1 MGLRRG
7 EPVEVCSDEE
17 GFKGAWYPATVIR
30 KSGLGYLI
38 EFKDL
43 VTDDE
48 ESQLREKVEADQI
61 RPVPPSLNRQH
72 FVAHEIV
79 DAYDKDGWWTGTI
92 ENVLAD
98 NKYIVHFS
106 HSGEKLEYSVSQLRL
121 HLDWVDGKWLQPSEP
136 SKNTVSSSPKPD
148 KRNTRP
154 NKFKREAIFCGLSA
168 NGKADDLS
176 ASLKNTE
183 SQLTEKSRKRRKTTK
198 DKLDDALPDRGT
210 MMNTAGRD
218 VESPKSVPPDKEGG
232 KYDFSAQHANI
243 SKETEVPFSEAK
255 HEEVQNILHGRGVTG
270 EAHRSLDSLFTP
282 ENNIAMN
289 FPYLTDIGKTNGYP
303 GSTCE
308 TGAKATLKQLELIAY
323 HSLLKALYHQ
333 GAHSWKTEVLLAD
346 LRQVLHVSNEES
358 ACELRRITYGQNN

>member
-255 HEEVQNILHGRGVTG
+255 HEEVQNILH
-270 EAHRSLDSLFTP
+270 
-282 ENNIAMN
+282 
-289 FPYLTDIGKTNGYP
+289 DIGKTNGYP